1 MSLKVQTR
9 LMECAREQPV
19 LLGRGAEHSGQADP
33 PLGSAEAG
41 IVRGTAGGW
50 DVFADVCLQHPA
62 PSSELKS
69 AALAA
74 LGSCSLTQVTGGRT
88 L

>member
-69 AALAA
+69 AALDA

>member
-1 MSLKVQTR
+1 
-9 LMECAREQPV
+9 MECAREQPV